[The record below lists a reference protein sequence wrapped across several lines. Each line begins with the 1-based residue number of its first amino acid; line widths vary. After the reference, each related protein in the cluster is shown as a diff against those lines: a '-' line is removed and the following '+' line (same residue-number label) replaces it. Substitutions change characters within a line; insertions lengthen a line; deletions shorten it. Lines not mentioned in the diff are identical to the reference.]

1 MENFENEVDALC
13 MDDTGRCTKKVKIGG
28 NGMRIATVGDNCIDY
43 YKDLH
48 TGYPGG
54 NPVNVAVYLKR
65 LGVEASYVGFVGNDD
80 YGKIL
85 TDALAE
91 KGVDISHV
99 SVKVGATAVTQVQ
112 LVDGERVFGE
122 YDEGV
127 MADFKLTEGDL
138 QFLTEHDLIVS
149 GIWGKIHRKLP
160 DLKGLGNLIA
170 FDFATKLEDPIKDE
184 AIPYVDY
191 AFFAAEEETEELRQF
206 MVREKAKGPKVV
218 IVTLGENGSIAYDG
232 DFHRFGI
239 VPCEVTDSMGAG
251 DSYIAGFLKAI
262 MEGYPIPYA
271 MEQGAKNSSITLT
284 YVGAW

>member
-1 MENFENEVDALC
+1 
-13 MDDTGRCTKKVKIGG
+13 
-28 NGMRIATVGDNCIDY
+28 MRIATVGDNCIDY
-43 YKDLH
+43 YENLK

-85 TDALAE
+85 TDALSK

-99 SVKVGATAVTQVQ
+99 SVKEGSTAVTQVE

-127 MADFKLTEGDL
+127 MADFDLTLEDL
-138 QFLTEHDLIVS
+138 EFLAEHDLIVS
-149 GIWGKIHRKLP
+149 GIWGKIQGR
-160 DLKGLGNLIA
+160 LKELKSLGKVIA
-170 FDFATKLEDPIKDE
+170 FDFATKLEDPVKEE
-184 AIPYVDY
+184 AIPHVDY
-191 AFFAAEEETEELRQF
+191 AFFAAEDETPELLEF
-206 MVREKAKGPKVV
+206 MVKEKEKGPQVV

-232 DFHRFGI
+232 RFYRFGI
-239 VPCEVTDSMGAG
+239 IPCEVKDSMGAG
-251 DSYIAGFLKAI
+251 DSYIAGFLKAV
-262 MEGYPIPYA
+262 MEGHDIDYA
-271 MEQGAKNSSITLT
+271 MEQGARNSSITLA

>member
-1 MENFENEVDALC
+1 
-13 MDDTGRCTKKVKIGG
+13 
-28 NGMRIATVGDNCIDY
+28 MRIATVGDNCIDY
-43 YKDLH
+43 YENLH

-65 LGVEASYVGFVGNDD
+65 LGVESSYVGFVGNDD

-85 TDALAE
+85 TDALTE

-99 SVKVGATAVTQVQ
+99 SVKEGSTAVTQVE
-112 LVDGERVFGE
+112 LVEGERIFGE

-127 MADFKLTEGDL
+127 MADFDLTEEDI
-138 QFLTEHDLIVS
+138 QFLSDHDLIIS
-149 GIWGKIHRKLP
+149 GIWGKIQGRLP
-160 DLKGLGNLIA
+160 ELKGLGNIIA
-170 FDFATKLEDPIKDE
+170 FDFATKLEDPIKEE

-191 AFFAAEEETEELRQF
+191 AFFAAEEETGELLDF

-232 DFHRFGI
+232 NFHRFGI
-239 VPCEVTDSMGAG
+239 IPCDVTDSMGAG

-262 MEGYPIPYA
+262 MEGHKIQDA
-271 MEQGAKNSSITLT
+271 MEQGAKCSSVTLT